1 MPTAAG
7 RLPIPSAVLPIP
19 QAATNSSFVNYYPP
33 CRPSRAGFLAGR
45 GSSSKFG
52 VLGEMENEAA
62 KIRKLRCFLLF
73 SMASSSSSPASFA
86 GSLLQLLQSSYATA
100 AYLCIA
106 LEIELQFWSNCETS
120 AVIKKVNH
128 EPLIN

>member
-1 MPTAAG
+1 
-7 RLPIPSAVLPIP
+7 
-19 QAATNSSFVNYYPP
+19 
-33 CRPSRAGFLAGR
+33 
-45 GSSSKFG
+45 
-52 VLGEMENEAA
+52 MENEAA